1 MATKTKIKTKKVT
14 LYMRSRGQA
23 KKLAKLQA
31 AGWRVLSQVKG
42 EDILGRDNG
51 MVTYMLAKGGE
62 TPTSI
67 GN

>member
-1 MATKTKIKTKKVT
+1 MATKIKTKKVT

-31 AGWRVLSQVKG
+31 AGWQVLSQVKG

-62 TPTSI
+62 TPASI